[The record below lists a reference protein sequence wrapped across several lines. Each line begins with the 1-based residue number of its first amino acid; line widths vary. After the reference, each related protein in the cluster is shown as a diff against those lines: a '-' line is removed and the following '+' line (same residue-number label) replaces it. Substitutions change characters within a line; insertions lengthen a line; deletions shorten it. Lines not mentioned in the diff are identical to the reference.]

1 MWRHGPDLPV
11 DPSADRRNLLPVW
24 SDRSETMTLLAP
36 TSHPQTQEPAS
47 DPPPEASRGRGW
59 LLALIA
65 GGILMRIILAAISWG
80 ANDANLFGEFGF
92 FITRDGLMATYRG
105 DPLLNHPPIP
115 AYWCEIAWRL
125 TVHFV
130 SEDGRLYSDDNNWN
144 TPGPWFS
151 AVFKIPVLLAECAT
165 IWLLYRLWKEREG
178 ARRGLAVAA
187 MYAWCLDAILVSG
200 YHCNTDPIYAFLCLL
215 SVYLAQDKRLH
226 FWAGVALAAAINVK
240 LTPVLLVPPL
250 LLVYRDW
257 RQAARFLAG
266 LAVGVIPFIPVF
278 YFAGH
283 SFYENGI
290 AYKSNLDRW
299 GIPYLLM
306 LHGSGADV
314 YYNRG
319 RQLVLVLIGLW
330 AVTARLWGPS
340 TVLGECDLSKNSATP
355 PLAASQIGEVAVPA
369 FSSDR
374 DNRSATPEAAVSRDG
389 EKSQALSP
397 AKPDR
402 YEVAAV
408 TLAIFLFFASGFGVQ
423 YTVMV
428 LPLMFAARPR
438 MANLYG
444 LLAGLFLLVV
454 YWGHWTGRW
463 PPDSQF
469 HGYFPWPSPLWGLA
483 AWGALGAYLLMAVS
497 RLGRLSSA
505 PGPGFPVSTK
515 G

>member
-1 MWRHGPDLPV
+1 MPGHG
-11 DPSADRRNLLPVW
+11 
-24 SDRSETMTLLAP
+24 
-36 TSHPQTQEPAS
+36 
-47 DPPPEASRGRGW
+47 SRW
-59 LLALIA
+59 LIALIV
-65 GGILMRIILAAISWG
+65 GGLLLRIALAAVSWG

-105 DPLLNHPPIP
+105 DKLLNHPPIP
-115 AYWCEIAWRL
+115 AYWCAIAWRL

-130 SEDGRLYSDDNNWN
+130 SDGDRLYSEHNNWN

-165 IWLLYRLWKEREG
+165 VWLLYTLWKQRQG
-178 ARRGLAVAA
+178 TRRGLAVAA
-187 MYAWCLDAILVSG
+187 MYAWSLDAILVSG
-200 YHCNTDPIYAFLCLL
+200 YHCNTDPIYAFFCLL

-226 FWAGVALAAAINVK
+226 FWAGAALAAAINVK
-240 LTPVLLVPPL
+240 LTPVLLLPPL

-257 RQAARFLAG
+257 RQAAWFLAG
-266 LAVGVIPFIPVF
+266 VALGVIPFLPVL

-306 LHGSGADV
+306 LRGSGADV

-330 AVTARLWGPS
+330 ALTARLWRPS
-340 TVLGECDLSKNSATP
+340 TAP
-355 PLAASQIGEVAVPA
+355 RPA
-369 FSSDR
+369 Q
-374 DNRSATPEAAVSRDG
+374 T
-389 EKSQALSP
+389 
-397 AKPDR
+397 DR

-408 TLAIFLFFASGFGVQ
+408 TFAIFLFFASGFGVQ

-428 LPLMFAARPR
+428 LPLMFAVRPR
-438 MANLYG
+438 LANLYG

-483 AWGALGAYLLMAVS
+483 AWGALGLYLVVAVFHM
-497 RLGRLSSA
+497 RPARRQTRGFGIIPGSA
-505 PGPGFPVSTK
+505 ERTPDAS
-515 G
+515 